1 MTMKK
6 INIIS
11 TTSYDILNNNFGETS
26 SHLFKNEIKNVS
38 KSSNARQYSDEVKRF
53 AVTLHYHSP
62 KAYDFCKSAFTL
74 LFSYRSYITT
84 RVPTL
89 HLDTGHI

>member
-26 SHLFKNEIKNVS
+26 HLFKNEIRNVS
-38 KSSNARQYSDEVKRF
+38 KSSNARQTAMR
-53 AVTLHYHSP
+53 
-62 KAYDFCKSAFTL
+62 
-74 LFSYRSYITT
+74 
-84 RVPTL
+84 
-89 HLDTGHI
+89 